1 MTDLTLRRGDA
12 GDYGF
17 AAAAVQ
23 VLRQMFSATPLGIL
37 LAVLRT
43 KR

>member
-17 AAAAVQ
+17 AAAVQ
-23 VLRQMFSATPLGIL
+23 VLRQVFSATPLGIL

-43 KR
+43 RR